1 MQDLEAI
8 KLFQTEQKLKDAE
21 IKILKLEEDC
31 KLAKNT
37 KDFNAQMHEKQ
48 IDQKQKEINSFL
60 TRIHTTDRE
69 LKNVIKENGSKQ
81 K

>member
-48 IDQKQKEINSFL
+48 IDQKQKEINSYL

-69 LKNVIKENGSKQ
+69 L
-81 K
+81 

>member
-1 MQDLEAI
+1 MDNLKKNDELFGLLKEAELKMQDLEAI

-37 KDFNAQMHEKQ
+37 KDSSWLC
-48 IDQKQKEINSFL
+48 IC
-60 TRIHTTDRE
+60 
-69 LKNVIKENGSKQ
+69 V
-81 K
+81 